1 MRTDGKGNLQEST
14 PCIRC
19 MNVIKDL
26 NIKRVIH
33 SIDGGNICIKNP
45 PDYSSEHITMGQ
57 EHMKL
62 KIQIIQINNSN
73 NS

>member
-1 MRTDGKGNLQEST
+1 
-14 PCIRC
+14 

-33 SIDGGNICIKNP
+33 SIEGGDICIKNP

-57 EHMKL
+57 RAYEVNKSN
-62 KIQIIQINNSN
+62 KSN